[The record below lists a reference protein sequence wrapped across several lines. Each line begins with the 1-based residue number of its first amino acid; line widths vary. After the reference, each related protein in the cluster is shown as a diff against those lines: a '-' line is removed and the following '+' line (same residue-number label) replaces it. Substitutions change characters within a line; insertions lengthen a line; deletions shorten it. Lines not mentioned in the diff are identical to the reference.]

1 MACFNCS
8 LPDSYAMDFDEG
20 EFAMVEV
27 LSRIPTQKRHQPFH
41 EARNNLGVIVQLNGH
56 DAEVLRR
63 RIGHDVR
70 EIAIQGDENRAEFP
84 RLGDDDRV
92 GRADGKDFPQQRD
105 LMPVAAE
112 RFGDFRRHALVA
124 EEAQAHAGTAS
135 NSAKSRA

>member
-1 MACFNCS
+1 
-8 LPDSYAMDFDEG
+8 MDFDEE
-20 EFAMVEV
+20 EFAVVEV
-27 LSRIPTQKRHQPFH
+27 LGRVAVQKRSEQFH
-41 EARNNLGVIVQLNGH
+41 ERRNDFRVVVQLNGH

-63 RIGHDVR
+63 RIRHDVR

-92 GRADGKDFPQQRD
+92 GRADGKDFPQERD

-135 NSAKSRA
+135 NSARSRA